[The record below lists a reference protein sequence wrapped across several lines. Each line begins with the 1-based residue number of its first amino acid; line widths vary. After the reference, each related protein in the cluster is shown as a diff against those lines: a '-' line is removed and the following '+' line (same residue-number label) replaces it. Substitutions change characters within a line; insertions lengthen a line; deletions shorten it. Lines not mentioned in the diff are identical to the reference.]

1 MNNNDYEE
9 KIFIDAIVD
18 AMLDSWIKDNTPI
31 CVKQQVKE
39 KLQKKLSTLYFNNQ
53 EKKKEC

>member
-9 KIFIDAIVD
+9 KIFIDAMI
-18 AMLDSWIKDNTPI
+18 DSWIKDDAPI
-31 CVKQQVKE
+31 LVKQKVKE

-53 EKKKEC
+53 EKSCELIKE